1 MRTADATE
9 RLKKSVSTTEL
20 RRKLKRHVY
29 PIQWPTLCWGI
40 RNLSPSA
47 GRKAH
52 RKVLANQ
59 VAPMARGKAMTNQMC
74 RCPEKP
80 GKYPGTQKAV
90 NHTLRGPQMVQVVGG
105 ETKAGAEALQEI
117 GGLRPQEP

>member
-9 RLKKSVSTTEL
+9 KLKKSVLTAGS
-20 RRKLKRHVY
+20 RKKLKRHVY
-29 PIQWPTLCWGI
+29 LIQWPTLCWGT
-40 RNLSPSA
+40 RNQSWAA

-52 RKVLANQ
+52 RKVPADQ
-59 VAPMARGKAMTNQMC
+59 VAPLAKGKGMTNQMC

-80 GKYPGTQKAV
+80 GKYPGTQRAV

-105 ETKAGAEALQEI
+105 ETKAGAEALQRI

>member
-9 RLKKSVSTTEL
+9 RLKKSVSTAES

-29 PIQWPTLCWGI
+29 PIQRPTFCWGI
-40 RNLSPSA
+40 RNQSWAA

-52 RKVLANQ
+52 RKVPADQ
-59 VAPMARGKAMTNQMC
+59 VAPLAKGKGMTNQKC

-80 GKYPGTQKAV
+80 GKYPGTQRAV